1 MIPVK
6 FTISKDNE
14 GPVLV
19 FKENSLIPKL
29 NFPNGNGNVSSG
41 SAINK
46 LSGLSMASKLSTNT
60 STNYRRTLPNTG
72 GNSKAVELVVALAAI
87 LIGFIFV
94 RKNKKN
100 NVT

>member
-1 MIPVK
+1 ML
-6 FTISKDNE
+6 
-14 GPVLV
+14 VLTLD
-19 FKENSLIPKL
+19 STDCLIIPKL

-41 SAINK
+41 STINK

-60 STNYRRTLPNTG
+60 STNYRRTRPNTG

>member
-19 FKENSLIPKL
+19 FKENSLMPKL
-29 NFPNGNGNVSSG
+29 NFPSGNGNVSSG
-41 SAINK
+41 STINK
-46 LSGLSMASKLSTNT
+46 LSGLSMASKLSTKT

-72 GNSKAVELVVALAAI
+72 GNSKAALVVALTAI
-87 LIGFIFV
+87 LIGFKFV
-94 RKNKKN
+94 RRKKDN